1 MRRFKPS
8 EDKDTMAFS
17 RKQSQSCRS
26 VQRHSYHCLM
36 YISLSVVH
44 LPTEADVVEA
54 DEQSNENS

>member
-1 MRRFKPS
+1 
-8 EDKDTMAFS
+8 MAFS